1 MENIKFKKDKYEFTS
16 ISPIILMDSSDMDN
30 RSNQI
35 NLLIEDLNIYNVFLK
50 DLVNFPLKER
60 ERNIALNIAYYIIE
74 NEELKDNLNLTK
86 HLNIPKLSRAT
97 KIKSDYIKKWKDY
110 IVAYF
115 IIINNPEYK
124 FIQDYFKIK
133 LKQRNR
139 EARHKIV
146 KQKTYRGIIIKI
158 LLHNSAC
165 ILTSTGE
172 FKKIKLNG
180 EATLG
185 SVGEGKKKIG
195 PAIYRIPISILL
207 LFLIIFGFNIYSK
220 YTTASTIIVVQTT
233 SNIKLH
239 VNIYDRVI
247 YSHSPTEK
255 GKALVSNLDAENRKT
270 DDVIL
275 DILEYGLK
283 NEMVSPENTVYIT
296 IAGQPLK
303 YGELSKTN
311 KFTIENKIKVVINN
325 SGFQQKLLDTINET

>member
-74 NEELKDNLNLTK
+74 NEELKDNLNLTR
-86 HLNIPKLSRAT
+86 HLNIHKLSRAT
-97 KIKSDYIKKWKDY
+97 KIRSDYIKKWKDY
-110 IVAYF
+110 IIAYF

-133 LKQRNR
+133 LNQRNK
-139 EARHKIV
+139 ETRHNIV

-180 EATLG
+180 ELTLG
-185 SVGEGKKKIG
+185 AIGEGKKKIG
-195 PAIYRIPISILL
+195 SAIYKIPVCILL

-220 YTTASTIIVVQTT
+220 YTTASSIIVV
-233 SNIKLH
+233 
-239 VNIYDRVI
+239 
-247 YSHSPTEK
+247 
-255 GKALVSNLDAENRKT
+255 
-270 DDVIL
+270 
-275 DILEYGLK
+275 
-283 NEMVSPENTVYIT
+283 
-296 IAGQPLK
+296 
-303 YGELSKTN
+303 
-311 KFTIENKIKVVINN
+311 
-325 SGFQQKLLDTINET
+325 

>member
-16 ISPIILMDSSDMDN
+16 ISPIILMDSADMDN
-30 RSNQI
+30 RSSQI

-50 DLVNFPLKER
+50 DLVNFPLKEK

-74 NEELKDNLNLTK
+74 NEELKDNLNLTR

-110 IVAYF
+110 IIAYF

-124 FIQDYFKIK
+124 FIQDYLKIK
-133 LKQRNR
+133 LNQRNK
-139 EARHKIV
+139 ETRHKIV
-146 KQKTYRGIIIKI
+146 KQKTYRGIIIKA

-180 EATLG
+180 ELTLG
-185 SVGEGKKKIG
+185 SIGEGKKKTG
-195 PAIYRIPISILL
+195 SAIYKIPICILL

-220 YTTASTIIVVQTT
+220 YTTASSIIVVQTT

-247 YSHSPTEK
+247 YAHSPTEK
-255 GKALVSNLDAENRKT
+255 GGILVSSLDAQNRKI
-270 DDVIL
+270 DDVIVS
-275 DILEYGLK
+275 ILEYGLK
-283 NEMVSPENTVYIT
+283 NKMVSPENTVYIT
-296 IAGQPLK
+296 VTGQPLK
-303 YGELSKTN
+303 YGELPKTN
-311 KFTIENKIKVVINN
+311 KFVIENKIKVVINN
-325 SGFQQKLLDTINET
+325 SGVQQKLLDKINET